1 MGNYGLDPE
10 TALQLFHALL
20 YCMAYIFG
28 GAAMIALCVYVV
40 LVGSEMLLEPG
51 SKPKRANPP
60 LLPRRVQVAELTVD
74 PSAATPILSVPETLE
89 ETEAPVNISRR
100 RAQTRIN
107 APAALEAEP
116 SGSLR
121 FP

>member
-1 MGNYGLDPE
+1 MGNDVLDPQA
-10 TALQLFHALL
+10 ALELFHVLL

-28 GAAMIALCVYVV
+28 GAALIALSVYVV

-51 SKPKRANPP
+51 SKPKSAKVSQ
-60 LLPRRVQVAELTVD
+60 LPRRVQVAEVTVNK
-74 PSAATPILSVPETLE
+74 PAATPILSVPETLE
-89 ETEAPVNISRR
+89 EAEVPLNASPR
-100 RAQTRIN
+100 RAQIPII